1 MAVPKIAVVQLDAE
15 EGRVI
20 GSLIEKQLTTPQQYP
35 LTLNSL
41 VLACNQSSNRDPA
54 VSYEER
60 TVEQTLAALKTAG
73 LVRFVHPSHGRSVI
87 RYRQVLDER
96 LALDETELAL
106 VAVLLLRGP
115 QTVGE
120 LRIRTE
126 RMATFDGITGVETE
140 LGRLLAQPEPLVAA
154 PAPADPVKKR
164 SGGCS
169 SSRPWLQTER
179 SGTTRE
185 RLPGRRRPPP
195 LTAGPGALGPGGGM
209 PASPPVRRS
218 PSRAAASQLSSPAGS
233 WSPTAPDRPAVA
245 EPPTTAIARSP
256 APGRC
261 AEPASGGGSPTGRL
275 RAPAGEQLGWLQL
288 ADADGPALETR
299 CPARPRCPGECP
311 RAR

>member
-140 LGRLLAQPEPLVAA
+140 LGRLLAQPEPLVA
-154 PAPADPVKKR
+154 
-164 SGGCS
+164 
-169 SSRPWLQTER
+169 
-179 SGTTRE
+179 
-185 RLPGRRRPPP
+185 RLPRRPGQKEERWMQL
-195 LTAGPGALGPGGGM
+195 LTAVAADGEVGDDEGAASGAAATSTVDGGSWRPGPQAEGSPRPHPFGAAQP
-209 PASPPVRRS
+209 
-218 PSRAAASQLSSPAGS
+218 AAASQLSSPAGS
-233 WSPTAPDRPAVA
+233 WSPTAPDQPAVA
-245 EPPTTAIARSP
+245 DHPPRPSLEALAREV
-256 APGRC
+256 ADLR
-261 AEPASGGGSPTGRL
+261 AEVVRL
-275 RAPAGEQLGWLQL
+275 RDAFEHLREQLG
-288 ADADGPALETR
+288 G
-299 CPARPRCPGECP
+299 
-311 RAR
+311 